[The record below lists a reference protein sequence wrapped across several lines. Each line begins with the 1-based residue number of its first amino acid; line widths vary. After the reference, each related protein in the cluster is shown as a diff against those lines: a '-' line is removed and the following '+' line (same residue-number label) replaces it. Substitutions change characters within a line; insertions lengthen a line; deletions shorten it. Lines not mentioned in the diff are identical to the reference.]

1 MATKLSFDVDGMV
14 IHHATLQTKNEDR
27 TSVFEFE
34 QGTMISI
41 FDGHLSSEVSEYA
54 SQNLPKAIA
63 ARISADMGPS
73 LDIPHIMKTAIEEFD
88 SSLLRNFT
96 KLFDEGEDFSHEKWN
111 DKSEIYRV
119 VGYRGD
125 QTFTDARLA
134 IVGST
139 ALVAFINRA
148 RTHVW
153 VASLGDSDAGNRDIS
168 VCGRLQEDRW
178 IPIKLSSSHNASN
191 PKEVQRIEQEHPGET
206 SFIKW
211 DRLLGWLSVTRALG
225 DFQLKAPFS
234 IGSRGLAWLYRA
246 PVPPGMWEEWKEEGH
261 TNMPYMSSTPD
272 IQCHELLPGDMLV
285 LGSDGLR
292 DALPLPLT
300 PDQCWDIIISL
311 ANGVSDRRVE
321 HECISGGDN
330 AAETLIKNIL
340 FGTDIEKMKVT
351 LARERDDISV
361 VIVRFK

>member
-1 MATKLSFDVDGMV
+1 MPLCK
-14 IHHATLQTKNEDR
+14 TKNEDR

-41 FDGHLSSEVSEYA
+41 FDGHLTSEVSEYA

-73 LDIPHIMKTAIEEFD
+73 LDIPHIMKTTIEEFD

-153 VASLGDSDAGNRDIS
+153 VASLGDSDA
-168 VCGRLQEDRW
+168 VCGRLQGDRW
-178 IPIKLSSSHNASN
+178 VPIKLSSSHNASN

-234 IGSRGLAWLYRA
+234 VGSRGLAWLYRA
-246 PVPPGMWEEWKEEGH
+246 PRAAC
-261 TNMPYMSSTPD
+261 TPD

-292 DALPLPLT
+292 DALPPPLT

-351 LARERDDISV
+351 LTRERDDISA